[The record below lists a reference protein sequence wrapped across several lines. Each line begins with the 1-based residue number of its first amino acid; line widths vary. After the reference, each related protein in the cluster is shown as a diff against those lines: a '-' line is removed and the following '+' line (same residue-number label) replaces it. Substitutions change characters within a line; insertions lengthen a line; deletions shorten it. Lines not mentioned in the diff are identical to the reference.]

1 MSAIIAWK
9 IWFDVITLSM
19 AVIFRVI
26 YPSLSPVWSFG
37 KLIKQQYITSMHEIY
52 SRWTL
57 IVCWGK
63 SLVSSTSR
71 TQGKIQAN
79 LGSVLCF
86 FIGFGFVIQDA
97 QGMVLATKSWR
108 LPLLSCGFDS
118 YVFGVVEGLEIL
130 LGIDWYLWYH

>member
-71 TQGKIQAN
+71 TQGIIQAN

-108 LPLLSCGFDS
+108 LPLLGCGFDS

-130 LGIDWYLWYH
+130 LRIDWYLWYH